1 MDQQFFCLRW
11 NNHPANLTGVLTSL
25 LQREA
30 LCDVT
35 LACDGKTVK
44 VIFDMIFI
52 CVHIFESA
60 AYRFD
65 DTCWYFAYF
74 SLLSLLL
81 LLWQIFFVAPFAA
94 YMHT

>member
-1 MDQQFFCLRW
+1 MFCFLYFRYTSNQGTMDQQFFCLRW

-44 VIFDMIFI
+44 VCIV
-52 CVHIFESA
+52 CVSGWMCE
-60 AYRFD
+60 
-65 DTCWYFAYF
+65 W
-74 SLLSLLL
+74 
-81 LLWQIFFVAPFAA
+81 V
-94 YMHT
+94 